1 MEGIETHTSEKRKQI
16 LRKGKRNEIPL
27 VAALQGTITAR
38 HNMYRG
44 LRENIRLEKRS
55 CTYILAYYK
64 ERGGKSR
71 HHELRVE

>member
-1 MEGIETHTSEKRKQI
+1 MEGIETHTGEKRKQI

-44 LRENIRLEKRS
+44 LREK
-55 CTYILAYYK
+55 
-64 ERGGKSR
+64 
-71 HHELRVE
+71 